1 MPDLPDQYLTL
12 LDTETLAF
20 IRQTDSWYPPDTIDF
35 SINRQREIYD
45 AMCREFYN
53 GMPAG
58 VSSTDATINTAGCM
72 VPVRHYGYELQS
84 NNDASRVV
92 YFHGG
97 GFVVGGLHSH
107 DDVCSEI
114 CATTA
119 LAVTAVDYRL
129 SPEHA
134 HPAAFND
141 AMAVVEALAAQSSLV
156 LCGDSA
162 GGNLAA
168 AVSHAMRVKG
178 EVADKLLGQVLV
190 YPGLGGDMS
199 AGSYVTHANAPM
211 LKTQDVRFYS
221 MIRHGG
227 AKINN
232 DPTAAPLLD
241 TDFSN
246 LPPTV
251 VVSAECDPLS
261 DDGMHYCSHINA
273 GGGQAMW
280 FNEAGLVHGYLRA
293 RTTVTRARDSFTRI
307 VNAITMLSD
316 RQWHYPQ

>member
-1 MPDLPDQYLTL
+1 MSDTPEKYQTL
-12 LDTETLAF
+12 IDRETWDF
-20 IRQTDSWYPPDTIDF
+20 IRLTDSWYPPDTVDF
-35 SINRQREIYD
+35 SIAKQRETYD
-45 AMCREFYN
+45 AMCREFYK
-53 GMPAG
+53 GVPAG
-58 VSSTDATINTAGCM
+58 VTTTDDTVAAKHP
-72 VPVRHYGYELQS
+72 VPVRHYRPAQQTA
-84 NNDASRVV
+84 NAPRVV

-97 GFVVGGLHSH
+97 GFVVGGLQSH

-114 CATTA
+114 CANTG
-119 LAVTAVDYRL
+119 LEVTAVDYRL

-134 HPAAFND
+134 HPAAFD
-141 AMAVVEALAAQSSLV
+141 DSMAVVEALAAQSSLV

-168 AVSHAMRVKG
+168 AVSHAMRG
-178 EVADKLLGQVLV
+178 NAEVTDKILGQVLI

-221 MIRHGG
+221 MIRSGG
-227 AKINN
+227 VQVKD
-232 DPTAAPLLD
+232 DPSAAPLHD

-261 DDGMHYCSHINA
+261 DDGMHYCEHINA
-273 GGGQAMW
+273 SGGQAVW
-280 FNEAGLVHGYLRA
+280 FNETGLVHGYLRG
-293 RTTVTRARDSFTRI
+293 RTTVTRARDSFKRI
-307 VNAITMLSD
+307 LNAITMLSD
-316 RQWHYPQ
+316 QQWNYPQ